1 MSDDEFHKSVEL
13 FRHQTLEKKREDARA
28 KNGVA
33 TPPIIESITHDD
45 DDEAATT
52 TSASAALQKVDRLHA
67 VEDGIAKA
75 QAILGG
81 LNNLHENVS
90 AATQART
97 EVQLSG
103 DEPPY
108 YDVVKLRHD
117 QLHAKFKC

>member
-1 MSDDEFHKSVEL
+1 M
-13 FRHQTLEKKREDARA
+13 LEKKWESARA
-28 KNGVA
+28 KDGDA
-33 TPPIIESITHDD
+33 TPPIIASIMDED

-52 TSASAALQKVDRLHA
+52 SPASAALQKVDRLHA

-75 QAILGG
+75 QAILGE